1 MTAKSERLQ
10 ATAYSLQ
17 DSVKEEVMV
26 AVHDTIRETTT
37 ITIRENE
44 RGDTLRV
51 STVTDRER
59 GRSRYD
65 IATSRTKT
73 EIRVDTVFIEKRD
86 TIIVKSEELRVKSD
100 QSGKTTLNSTL
111 RWVFWIIVSLT
122 VLIVVIKLTRRF

>member
-1 MTAKSERLQ
+1 
-10 ATAYSLQ
+10 
-17 DSVKEEVMV
+17 MV

-86 TIIVKSEELRVKSD
+86 TIEIRSRPD
-100 QSGKTTLNSTL
+100 GQSGKTTLNSTL

>member
-1 MTAKSERLQ
+1 
-10 ATAYSLQ
+10 
-17 DSVKEEVMV
+17 MV

-37 ITIRENE
+37 ITIHENE

-86 TIIVKSEELRVKSD
+86 TIEIRSRPEG

>member
-1 MTAKSERLQ
+1 MTSERLQ
-10 ATAYSLQ
+10 VTAYSLQ
-17 DSVKEEVMV
+17 DSVKVEVMV

>member
-1 MTAKSERLQ
+1 
-10 ATAYSLQ
+10 
-17 DSVKEEVMV
+17 MV

-86 TIIVKSEELRVKSD
+86 TIEIRSRPEG
-100 QSGKTTLNSTL
+100 QSGKTTLNTTL
-111 RWVFWIIVSLT
+111 KWVFWIIVAIGG
-122 VLIVVIKLTRRF
+122 LIIIVWVALRLKI

>member
-1 MTAKSERLQ
+1 MTSERLQ

>member
-86 TIIVKSEELRVKSD
+86 TIEIRSRPD
-100 QSGKTTLNSTL
+100 GQSGKTTLNSTL

>member
-1 MTAKSERLQ
+1 
-10 ATAYSLQ
+10 
-17 DSVKEEVMV
+17 MV

>member
-37 ITIRENE
+37 ITIHENE

-86 TIIVKSEELRVKSD
+86 TIEIRSRPEG